1 MNSNAMPDN
10 VRPIVFSSNSKSNQT
25 SPPNT
30 TQVDLAALDALLNQ
44 IRQLADG
51 CDRDCIQL
59 LIILRGLEAV
69 HREIR
74 EDLFQPALP
83 DNRQALYAL
92 LRDIESEG
100 GWPFINRMKL
110 QEFLRRM
117 IEAEEE
123 SEAPRT

>member
-10 VRPIVFSSNSKSNQT
+10 VRPIVFSSTPKADSAN
-25 SPPNT
+25 PGAAP
-30 TQVDLAALDALLNQ
+30 QVDIATLDTLLNQ
-44 IRQLADG
+44 IRQMAHG

-59 LIILRGLEAV
+59 LIILRGLESV

-92 LRDIESEG
+92 LRDIESDG

-110 QEFLRRM
+110 QEFLRRVE
-117 IEAEEE
+117 EAEDA
-123 SEAPRT
+123 SETPNP